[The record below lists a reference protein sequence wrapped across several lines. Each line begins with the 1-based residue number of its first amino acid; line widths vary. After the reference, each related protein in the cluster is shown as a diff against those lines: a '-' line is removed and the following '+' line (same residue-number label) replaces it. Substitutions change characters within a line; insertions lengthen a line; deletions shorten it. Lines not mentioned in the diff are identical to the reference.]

1 MPPSHKKSRGKQK
14 RVGAPAFPAN
24 HRVAGAAAAAWAPLA
39 ASNVG
44 PCLRSLTGPAFCWLQ
59 RLATCSTIDIV
70 GPGRVTRE
78 ELATGNLTTSTP
90 CVASCVACSA
100 CARAEAD
107 RWALKITR
115 CHRLRTLQ
123 EDTAVMRALT
133 PQVAPA
139 DLLCRSYTK
148 LNEASC
154 SPSALGFSLSSLP
167 NFTRALP
174 GHTRRRA
181 PVWRPRRGGGHG
193 QRGGGGVP
201 TRYKQAGAS
210 ARRDGASHAGG
221 CIVT

>member
-1 MPPSHKKSRGKQK
+1 
-14 RVGAPAFPAN
+14 
-24 HRVAGAAAAAWAPLA
+24 
-39 ASNVG
+39 
-44 PCLRSLTGPAFCWLQ
+44 
-59 RLATCSTIDIV
+59 
-70 GPGRVTRE
+70 
-78 ELATGNLTTSTP
+78 
-90 CVASCVACSA
+90 
-100 CARAEAD
+100 
-107 RWALKITR
+107 LKITR

-201 TRYKQAGAS
+201 TRYKQAGAN

-221 CIVT
+221 WRMQCHIMCCRVLPRALTRGLRGTTTAMPPRAVAFLYVSFDPRVS